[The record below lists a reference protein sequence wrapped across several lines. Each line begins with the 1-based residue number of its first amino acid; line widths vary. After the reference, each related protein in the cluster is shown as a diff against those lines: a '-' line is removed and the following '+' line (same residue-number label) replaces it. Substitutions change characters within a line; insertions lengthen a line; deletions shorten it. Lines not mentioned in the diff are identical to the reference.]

1 MGWILLLLLIG
12 WPVLEIAVFIQVGEA
27 IGLLATIA
35 LFLAA
40 GAVGLILLRAEGF
53 SVLIR
58 AQRQVNQGIV
68 PVREGFDAL
77 CLVMAGLLLLLPG
90 FVTDVFALLLIL
102 PPLRGWLRR
111 RVVRWVT
118 VREAQMRA
126 GSTLVIDGEFENV
139 THPDNPPGGQPDK
152 PDKIVHRHD

>member
-40 GAVGLILLRAEGF
+40 RAAGLILLRAAGF
-53 SVLIR
+53 SALIR
-58 AQRQVNQGIV
+58 TQRQVNQGIV

-77 CLVMAGLLLLLPG
+77 CLVLAGFLLLLPG
-90 FVTDVFALLLIL
+90 FVTDVLALLLIL
-102 PPLRGWLRR
+102 PPVRGWLRR

-139 THPDNPPGGQPDK
+139 THLDNPPDGQPDK
-152 PDKIVHRHD
+152 IVRRHD

>member
-40 GAVGLILLRAEGF
+40 GAAGLILLRAEGF

-58 AQRQVNQGIV
+58 TQRQVNQGIV

-77 CLVMAGLLLLLPG
+77 CLVLAGFLLLLPG
-90 FVTDVFALLLIL
+90 FVTDVLALLLIL
-102 PPLRGWLRR
+102 PPVRGWLRR

-139 THPDNPPGGQPDK
+139 THPDNPPDGQPDK
-152 PDKIVHRHD
+152 IVRRHD